1 MKNLIGRIFFFIGI
15 CMIGFGVLSAPKFMD
30 VFYLCVIPGIIL
42 VVLCY
47 KPAKRYG
54 QWMKEVEIA
63 GKEHRRK
70 AANAVRAQIIGTGD
84 KPSTISTCGRGVAGT
99 AIGGVWGGVAGAA
112 TAKRKG
118 YTKFLVEY
126 EDGHRANET
135 VKDNSLRYNQLIQ
148 LIEW

>member
-42 VVLCY
+42 VVLFY

-63 GKEHRRK
+63 GKERRRK

-84 KPSTISTCGRGVAGT
+84 KPSTISTWGSAWPVRRLAACGAVLQVRLPLNG
-99 AIGGVWGGVAGAA
+99 
-112 TAKRKG
+112 
-118 YTKFLVEY
+118 
-126 EDGHRANET
+126 
-135 VKDNSLRYNQLIQ
+135 KDTQNSL
-148 LIEW
+148 

>member
-63 GKEHRRK
+63 GKERRRK

-84 KPSTISTCGRGVAGT
+84 KPSTISTWGRGRYGDWRRVG
-99 AIGGVWGGVAGAA
+99 
-112 TAKRKG
+112 RCCRCG
-118 YTKFLVEY
+118 Y
-126 EDGHRANET
+126 R
-135 VKDNSLRYNQLIQ
+135 
-148 LIEW
+148 

>member
-15 CMIGFGVLSAPKFMD
+15 CMIGFGVLSAPKYMD

-63 GKEHRRK
+63 GKERRKK

-84 KPSTISTCGRGVAGT
+84 KPSTIST
-99 AIGGVWGGVAGAA
+99 VWGGVAGAA

>member
-1 MKNLIGRIFFFIGI
+1 
-15 CMIGFGVLSAPKFMD
+15 
-30 VFYLCVIPGIIL
+30 
-42 VVLCY
+42 
-47 KPAKRYG
+47 
-54 QWMKEVEIA
+54 MKEVEIA
-63 GKEHRRK
+63 GKERRRK

-84 KPSTISTCGRGVAGT
+84 KPSTISTWGRGVAGT